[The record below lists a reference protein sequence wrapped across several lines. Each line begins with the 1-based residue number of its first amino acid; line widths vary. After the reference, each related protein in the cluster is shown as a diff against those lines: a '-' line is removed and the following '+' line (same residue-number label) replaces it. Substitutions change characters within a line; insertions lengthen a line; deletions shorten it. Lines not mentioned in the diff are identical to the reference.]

1 MELGPNLTVALI
13 GVMITALGIT
23 YFIFIRQDG
32 SVLLSLSSILGGLVG
47 YHVGRWRSSANE
59 AHPSSA

>member
-13 GVMITALGIT
+13 GAMITALGIT

-32 SVLLSLSSILGGLVG
+32 SVLLSLSSILGGLAG
-47 YHVGRWRSSANE
+47 YYVRRRRSRTR
-59 AHPSSA
+59 

>member
-13 GVMITALGIT
+13 GAMITALGIT

-32 SVLLSLSSILGGLVG
+32 TVLLSLSSILGGLIG
-47 YHVGRWRSSANE
+47 YYVRRRRART
-59 AHPSSA
+59 

>member
-13 GVMITALGIT
+13 GAMITALGIT

-32 SVLLSLSSILGGLVG
+32 TVLLSLSSILGGLAG
-47 YHVGRWRSSANE
+47 YHVGRWRARTR
-59 AHPSSA
+59 